1 MRFNI
6 KIAENVLTTE
16 QCVKLISYLVCDSNN
31 APVLDYNSLKRTKVT
46 EHEIVKTLAKEYDLK
61 YDRAFVMHYPR
72 GVGSPLHVDN
82 YSVENKQEVTHSWK
96 DSVVVFLNEDFGGGE
111 LVYPN
116 QGITIKPKTGNMI
129 VAPADFSTPHFVNPA
144 SLDRYVLVL
153 RINT

>member
-1 MRFNI
+1 MPFNI
-6 KIAENVLTTE
+6 KFADKVLTLE
-16 QCVKLISYLVCDSNN
+16 QCNELISYLMGVSND

-46 EHEIVKTLAKEYDLK
+46 DHEIVKTLAKNYDLK

-72 GVGSPLHVDN
+72 GIGSPLHVDN
-82 YSVENKQEVTHSWK
+82 YSVENKQEVAHSWK
-96 DSVVVFLNEDFGGGE
+96 DSVVVFLNEDFDGGE

-116 QGITIKPKTGNMI
+116 QGITIKPKTGNMV